1 CVVTLRVR
9 SPLSP
14 KAQKKKKK
22 EEPTGCTIITL
33 APDLVQSLLKNPE
46 MESWSYSLVAVAPF
60 LFLILSVSDSAFV
73 RSRSPQ
79 DSLCAHLIQPFG
91 YPCSEHSIQTKDG
104 YVLALQRVSSRNG
117 DLRVQSGPPVL
128 LQHGLFMAGD
138 AWFLNSP
145 EQSLGFILADRGFD
159 VWVANV
165 RGTRWSHGHVSLS
178 VKDREFWDWSWQD
191 LAMHDLA
198 EMIKYVNS
206 MTNSKIFVVGHSQGT
221 IMTFAALTQ
230 PYIAKMVE
238 AAALLT
244 PISFLE
250 HVSAPL
256 VLRMVSMHLDQIVV
270 SMGIHQLN
278 FRSDVL
284 VNLVDDMC
292 DGHVDCSD
300 LLTSFTGKNCCFNGS
315 RVELYLEYEPH
326 PSSSKNLCH
335 LFQMIRKGT
344 FSQYD
349 YGMLKNL
356 KLYGQPKPPAFD
368 LNSIPKLLPL
378 WMGYGGNDALA
389 DVKDVQ
395 HTLKELQSEPQLLYV
410 DNYGHIDF
418 LMSIKAKEDVYEDMV
433 GFFRSLGKSNSS

>member
-1 CVVTLRVR
+1 
-9 SPLSP
+9 
-14 KAQKKKKK
+14 
-22 EEPTGCTIITL
+22 
-33 APDLVQSLLKNPE
+33 
-46 MESWSYSLVAVAPF
+46 
-60 LFLILSVSDSAFV
+60 
-73 RSRSPQ
+73 
-79 DSLCAHLIQPFG
+79 
-91 YPCSEHSIQTKDG
+91 
-104 YVLALQRVSSRNG
+104 
-117 DLRVQSGPPVL
+117 
-128 LQHGLFMAGD
+128 
-138 AWFLNSP
+138 
-145 EQSLGFILADRGFD
+145 
-159 VWVANV
+159 
-165 RGTRWSHGHVSLS
+165 
-178 VKDREFWDWSWQD
+178 
-191 LAMHDLA
+191 
-198 EMIKYVNS
+198 
-206 MTNSKIFVVGHSQGT
+206 SQGT
-221 IMTFAALTQ
+221 ITAFAALTQ

-238 AAALLT
+238 APALLT

-250 HVSAPL
+250 HVSARL

-284 VNLVDDMC
+284 ISLVDDMC

-300 LLTSFTGKNCCFNGS
+300 LLTSITGFLS
-315 RVELYLEYEPH
+315 LSL
-326 PSSSKNLCH
+326 SLSLCV
-335 LFQMIRKGT
+335 LIRKGT

-356 KLYGQPKPPAFD
+356 KLYGQPKPPVFD

-433 GFFRSLGKSNSS
+433 GFFRSLGKSNS